1 MKLTNQTNWGVV
13 ALLFLAFTALSV
25 AELRE
30 LQLNTSEAVTLQAEK
45 SAANYRKN
53 IDQLSSLSPQT
64 EELVLSTLL
73 ESTVSQPHISYAAI
87 VDASGSVVAKREAAI
102 QNAVPSWF
110 TSIDSNSELEK
121 RIPLGDSQRSYSHQ
135 ISLRYTPGSL
145 TYYLGILSPL
155 SRFHCLFHC

>member
-73 ESTVSQPHISYAAI
+73 ESTVS
-87 VDASGSVVAKREAAI
+87 
-102 QNAVPSWF
+102 
-110 TSIDSNSELEK
+110 
-121 RIPLGDSQRSYSHQ
+121 
-135 ISLRYTPGSL
+135 
-145 TYYLGILSPL
+145 
-155 SRFHCLFHC
+155 